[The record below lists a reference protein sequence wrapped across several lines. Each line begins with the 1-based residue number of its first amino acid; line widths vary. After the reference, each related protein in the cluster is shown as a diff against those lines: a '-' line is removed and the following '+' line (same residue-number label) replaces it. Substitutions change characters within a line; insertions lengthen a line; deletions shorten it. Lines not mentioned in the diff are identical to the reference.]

1 LVDDHARVGL
11 ACAGALDRL
20 GNAVVDRIGDRP
32 CKLALKPGRGS
43 EVVQK
48 IGMGAANLCG
58 DSLERDGLR
67 PLVEQQLTR
76 RGEGGGAAFFGGQAR
91 TSY

>member
-1 LVDDHARVGL
+1 
-11 ACAGALDRL
+11 
-20 GNAVVDRIGDRP
+20 
-32 CKLALKPGRGS
+32 
-43 EVVQK
+43 VQK
-48 IGMGAANLCG
+48 IGMGASNLCG